1 MLRTGQLYKA
11 RGLFPTYERVSGSDQ
26 PRLVGR
32 IEGTALGRSAEGPEA
47 EDVRGQHRV

>member
-26 PRLVGR
+26 PRPVGR
-32 IEGTALGRSAEGPEA
+32 IEGTAAEGPEA